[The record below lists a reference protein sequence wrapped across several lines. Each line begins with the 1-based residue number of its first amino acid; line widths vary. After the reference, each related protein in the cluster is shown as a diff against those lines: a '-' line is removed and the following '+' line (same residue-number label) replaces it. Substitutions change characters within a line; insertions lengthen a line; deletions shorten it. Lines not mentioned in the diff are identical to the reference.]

1 MTRILTIAAVTVGLW
16 AAACSGQ
23 SDPVAAAALT
33 ADPSL
38 VRGAAAAP
46 VTIIEFSDYQ

>member
-1 MTRILTIAAVTVGLW
+1 MTRILTLTVVTVALW

-23 SDPVAAAALT
+23 SDPLASTLT
-33 ADPSL
+33 LDPRL

-46 VTIIEFSDYQ
+46 VTIVEFSDYQ